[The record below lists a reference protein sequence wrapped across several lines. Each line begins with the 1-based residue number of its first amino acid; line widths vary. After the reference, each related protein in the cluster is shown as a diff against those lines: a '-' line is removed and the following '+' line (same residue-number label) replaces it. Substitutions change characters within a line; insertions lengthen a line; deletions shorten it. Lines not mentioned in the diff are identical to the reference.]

1 MRPVV
6 LVGHKHLCPLHGM
19 GTVVTGS
26 TGVLVN
32 GRAVVRRGDKTSCG
46 AVVVT
51 GSTSEFDGAGVARVG
66 DLTSHGGTLV
76 EGDSSWLLE

>member
-6 LVGHKHLCPLHGM
+6 LVGHKHVCPLHGM

-32 GRAVVRRGDKTSCG
+32 GRAVVRRGDKASCG

-51 GSTSEFDGAGVARVG
+51 GSTSEFMVLASLVWGPDKSWRHARRRR
-66 DLTSHGGTLV
+66 
-76 EGDSSWLLE
+76 